1 MKYVTMKKA
10 CQTQLVI
17 ICAAAVINPTMLSIF
32 LFSNSTAAV
41 ILHPFARE
49 RMQVYNFPAAALF
62 TAGIAGRG

>member
-10 CQTQLVI
+10 CQTQLAI
-17 ICAAAVINPTMLSIF
+17 ICAAAVINPTLLSIF
-32 LFSNSTAAV
+32 LSVNSTAAV